1 VPDWMPASVNAA
13 RTFAVIGAVELFWI
27 VTAWPNGAFAITFA
41 AIVVILLAPMADLAN
56 VVALRFVVGTGLG
69 AVGAATVAFAGLPN
83 VETFVGF
90 SIVIG
95 LYLIPAGALLAT
107 PWQAG
112 MANAMVA
119 NFVPVLQ
126 PANQMSY
133 DTVQL
138 YNTALAILVGA
149 TVGAMSFRLL
159 PPISPAIRTRRL
171 LTLTLRDLRRVAAA
185 PARRRLEDWEGRMYS
200 RIAALPE
207 AAEPLQRAQ
216 VITALSVGREIIN
229 LRRIAPRLGSA
240 AELDSALAAL
250 AQGDSSTATA
260 RLAALDRA
268 LASIADADPRAPL
281 ALRARALV
289 LGICDALEQHR
300 AYFDTGAPA

>member
-1 VPDWMPASVNAA
+1 
-13 RTFAVIGAVELFWI
+13 
-27 VTAWPNGAFAITFA
+27 
-41 AIVVILLAPMADLAN
+41 
-56 VVALRFVVGTGLG
+56 
-69 AVGAATVAFAGLPN
+69 LPN